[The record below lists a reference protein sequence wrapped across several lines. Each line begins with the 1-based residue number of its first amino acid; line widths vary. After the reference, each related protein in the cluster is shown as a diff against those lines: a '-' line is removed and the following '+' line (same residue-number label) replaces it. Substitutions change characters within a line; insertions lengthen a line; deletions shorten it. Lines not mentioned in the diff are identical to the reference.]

1 MSLTE
6 EHSSDVENEL
16 DSEDGEKEKAVSIFW
31 ALKMHPRCG
40 SRDLICIKNYL
51 KNIIRNST
59 VSTSQVKDGKRLFTS
74 R

>member
-16 DSEDGEKEKAVSIFW
+16 DSEDGEKEKAVGIFW

-40 SRDLICIKNYL
+40 S
-51 KNIIRNST
+51 
-59 VSTSQVKDGKRLFTS
+59 
-74 R
+74 